1 MESRFTCKGRL
12 GKSFEMRSRKSQPK
26 RTGPSSP
33 QRSAR
38 WAAQREEL
46 LHAAQRA
53 IRKHGE
59 AVSMEDIAREAGI
72 TRPILYRHFG
82 DRHGTAIALR
92 DWMLEPFSASLPT
105 LLYGQPGPAESHS
118 VSERRE
124 DLIRGLNVFVSQF
137 AAFIEANPE
146 LYRFLRSQGMFDD
159 KWEAREGEWS
169 DPISEGVGRVLLEIV
184 GARSVEEHSARV
196 WGYALIGMIGNP
208 LEWWAAT
215 RRADRLDMERDVM
228 HIVRACI
235 DGLSSSVASRRRR
248 ASSGSSAKK
257 SGRARG

>member
-1 MESRFTCKGRL
+1 MAK
-12 GKSFEMRSRKSQPK
+12 K
-26 RTGPSSP
+26 RPVSKRPAPSSP

-53 IRKHGE
+53 IRKHGDT
-59 AVSMEDIAREAGI
+59 VSMEDIAREAGI

-92 DWMLEPFSASLPT
+92 DWMLEPFSASLPA
-105 LLYGQPGPAESHS
+105 LLYGRPTDDAKRTAAD
-118 VSERRE
+118 RRE
-124 DLIRGLNVFVSQF
+124 ELIHGLNVFVSQL

-159 KWEAREGEWS
+159 KWEAKEGEWS
-169 DPISEGVGRVLLEIV
+169 DPISEGVGRVLAEIV
-184 GARSVEEHSARV
+184 GEKGIDENTARV
-196 WGYALIGMIGNP
+196 WGYALMGMIGNP

-215 RRADRLDMERDVM
+215 RGADRFDMERDVM
-228 HIVRACI
+228 HLVRACV
-235 DGLSSSVASRRRR
+235 DGLSASLASKKRRSSSLSSRKKAARSSRR
-248 ASSGSSAKK
+248 
-257 SGRARG
+257 